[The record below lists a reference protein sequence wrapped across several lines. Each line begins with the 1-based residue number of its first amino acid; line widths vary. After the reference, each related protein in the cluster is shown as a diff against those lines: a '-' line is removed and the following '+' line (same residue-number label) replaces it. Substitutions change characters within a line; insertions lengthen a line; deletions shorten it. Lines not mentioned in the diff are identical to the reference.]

1 MSQSEQDKRYKNAV
15 DEGKLLEVR
24 RIITGFDKENLEQ
37 INKLIKDP
45 EAFSNQISALLP
57 LSIRKMIDSGDVSFA
72 TLQLLVEEALKESV
86 AKNPHTLSDILFP
99 IMMPAIRKAVADD
112 IKRMLDT
119 VNNTLENSFSAKRI
133 GWRFEALF
141 SGKSYAEIALAN
153 AYLYHVKQVFLI
165 HKKTGLLLSQVT
177 ENETESTNADMVSSM
192 LSAIKDFVQ
201 DSFKTKENPELQT
214 MKIGN
219 LTILI
224 EQGPHAIIAA
234 VVEGNVADEYE
245 ILLKETIEN
254 IHLAFAFELEHFKG
268 DTAPFTEND
277 RFMRQCLQKEVK
289 EKKRKK
295 PVFVLILLLL
305 FLLAL
310 AYLVYV
316 TVDTRVHFN
325 KLVRSVQSTNGLVIT
340 EKGKH
345 WFGKYYLYG
354 LRDPMAKDPSL
365 LVKQSE
371 IDTDRITFS
380 FKSYLSP
387 DKESV
392 LKRAA
397 KVLSPPKTVSLDYRN
412 GTLIIS
418 GKSDSNWMKQAQ
430 KKWPIIGTVLSAE
443 FHMISNDT
451 VKKKRATRNVFA
463 IDKHHFTFDYNVF
476 ELTRKQS
483 KEFDS
488 LISEIK
494 TILDFRFNQDSVPI
508 IIINSYT
515 SYRGNATANK
525 IVAKHRAEQ
534 FINLMVDKGLPI
546 ESMVPKVKF
555 TEDEGNIYPIRTVA
569 FKVKYVK
576 PQKL

>member
-1 MSQSEQDKRYKNAV
+1 MSHSEQDKRLKNAV
-15 DEGKLLEVR
+15 DEGKLFEVR
-24 RIITGFDKENLEQ
+24 RILTGFDKENLEQ

-72 TLQLLVEEALKESV
+72 TLQPLVEETLKESV
-86 AKNPHTLSDILFP
+86 AKNPHILSDILFP
-99 IMMPAIRKAVADD
+99 IMMPAIRKAVSDD

-133 GWRFEALF
+133 GWRFQALS
-141 SGKSYAEIALAN
+141 SGKSYAEIALSN

-165 HKKTGLLLSQVT
+165 HKKTGLLLSQVQ
-177 ENETESTNADMVSSM
+177 EDNTESANADMVSSM

-224 EQGPHAIIAA
+224 EQGPYAIIAA
-234 VVEGNVADEYE
+234 VVEGNVADEYKL
-245 ILLKETIEN
+245 LLKETIEN

-268 DTAPFTEND
+268 DTTPFEED
-277 RFMRQCLQKEVK
+277 RFVRQCLQKEVK
-289 EKKRKK
+289 EQKRKK
-295 PVFVLILLLL
+295 PVFAIVLLLL

-310 AYLVYV
+310 AYLLYG
-316 TVDTRVHFN
+316 TVATRLQFN
-325 KLVRSVQSTNGLVIT
+325 KLVRTVHSTNGLIIT

-354 LRDPMAKDPSL
+354 LRDPMAKDPSA
-365 LVKQSE
+365 LVRQSN
-371 IDTDRITFS
+371 IDADRIVLS

-387 DKESV
+387 DKASV

-397 KVLSPPKTVSLDYRN
+397 KVLSPPKTVTLDYRN

-418 GKSDSNWMKQAQ
+418 GKSDSTWIKQAH
-430 KKWPIIGTVLSAE
+430 KKWPLIGTVLAAE
-443 FHMISNDT
+443 FHMVSNDT
-451 VKKKRATRNVFA
+451 VTTKRVTRPVFA
-463 IDKHHFTFDYNVF
+463 IDKYPFTFNYNVF
-476 ELTRKQS
+476 ELTHKQS

-494 TILDFRFNQDSVPI
+494 TILNFRFNQDSVPI
-508 IIINSYT
+508 IIVNSYT
-515 SYRGNATANK
+515 SYRGNVTANK
-525 IVAKHRAEQ
+525 MIAKHRAEQ

-546 ESMVPKVKF
+546 ESLVPKVKF
-555 TEDEGNIYPIRTVA
+555 IEDEGNIYPIRTVVL
-569 FKVKYVK
+569 KVKYVK